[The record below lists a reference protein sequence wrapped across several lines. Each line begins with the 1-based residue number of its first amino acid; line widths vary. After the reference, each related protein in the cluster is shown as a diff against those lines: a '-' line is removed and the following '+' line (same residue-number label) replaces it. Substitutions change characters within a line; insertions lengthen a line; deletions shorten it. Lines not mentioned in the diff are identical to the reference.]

1 LKLKVFLPTEIFMD
15 IDVVKVVGESPSGS
29 FAVLPRHVDIASALV
44 PGIFA
49 YFPSGSREMLMAVN
63 GGILIKQGENLSLAT
78 RMAVKGELG
87 SLKSTVEK
95 FVSEVDEKER
105 KARTAVAKME
115 ADLVRRFVE
124 FGKNA

>member
-1 LKLKVFLPTEIFMD
+1 MKLKVFLPTEIFLN
-15 IDVVKVVGESPSGS
+15 IEVVKVVGESPSGS
-29 FAVLPRHVDIASALV
+29 FAVLPRHVDIATALV
-44 PGIFA
+44 PGIVA
-49 YFPSGSREMLMAVN
+49 YFTSGSREFLMAVN
-63 GGILIKQGENLSLAT
+63 GGILVKQGENLSIAT

-87 SLKSTVEK
+87 SLNSAVEK
-95 FVSEVDEKER
+95 FINEVDDKER

>member
-1 LKLKVFLPTEIFMD
+1 MKLKVFLPTEIFLD
-15 IDVVKVVGESPSGS
+15 IEVVKVVGESPSGS
-29 FAVLPRHVDIASALV
+29 FAVLPRHVDMATALV
-44 PGIFA
+44 PGIVA
-49 YFPSGSREMLMAVN
+49 YFPSGSRELLMAVN
-63 GGILIKQGENLSLAT
+63 GGILVKQGENLSIAT

-87 SLKSTVEK
+87 SLNSAVEK
-95 FVSEVDEKER
+95 FVNDVDEKER

>member
-1 LKLKVFLPTEIFMD
+1 MKLKVFLPTEIFID

-29 FAVLPRHVDIASALV
+29 FAILPRHVDIATALV
-44 PGIFA
+44 PGIFT
-49 YFPSGSREMLMAVN
+49 YFPSGSQELLIAVN
-63 GGILIKQGENLSLAT
+63 GGILVKQGETLALAT
-78 RMAVKGELG
+78 RMAVTGELG
-87 SLKSTVEK
+87 SLKSAVEK
-95 FVSEVDEKER
+95 FVNEVDEKER